1 MIAGR
6 GINTELQGNV
16 ADKSFVRNYNEYV
29 IRPQPID
36 YVLSFFDNKKEGT
49 FIDIGAYDGV
59 KWSNSLVL
67 EEELGWEGVCIE
79 ANVNSYEKCE
89 GLRSSITLNKAVCS
103 AFDDV
108 TFRNVIGGAS
118 CLSCIVE
125 FVEKKHLQ
133 RINSEIEKL
142 GGSYTDVSVETI
154 TLNEIFDK
162 FVKGNSVDYLSID
175 AEGSEYEIFK
185 NFNFDIYS
193 CSLISVEYN
202 GSLGESERDS
212 DSKVTTLLK
221 NNGYKPICKVA
232 GDLFFSK

>member
-1 MIAGR
+1 MIAGS

-16 ADKSFVRNYNEYV
+16 ADKSFVGHYKEYV

-36 YVLSFFDNKKEGT
+36 YVLSFFNNKKKGT

-67 EEELGWEGVCIE
+67 EEELGWDGVCIE
-79 ANVNSYEKCE
+79 ANVKSYEQCE
-89 GLRSSITLNKAVCS
+89 ELRSSITLNKAVCS
-103 AFDDV
+103 SFGDV
-108 TFRNVIGGAS
+108 TFRNVTGGAS

-125 FVEKKHLQ
+125 FVEKKHLR
-133 RINSEIEKL
+133 RIDSEIEKL
-142 GGSYTDVSVETI
+142 GGSHTDAPVETI
-154 TLNEIFDK
+154 TLNDIFDN
-162 FVKGNSVDYLSID
+162 FVKRDSVDYLSID

-193 CSLISVEYN
+193 CSLISVEHD
-202 GSLGESERDS
+202 GPLEGSERES
-212 DSKVTTLLK
+212 DSKVITLLK
-221 NNGYKPICKVA
+221 DNGYKPICKVA